1 MPAPNMTKTGTTPR
15 GMTGKDT
22 AAPVMTATAWIA
34 RDTTRQGTTVRV
46 SIVSIFDDDGYDRQG
61 FDADGYDRSGRDKRG
76 STVTALMW
84 TASIASAGTQKV
96 TVVTASSLMV
106 TTVKVMTEG
115 YGRDRYNASR
125 LDRAGHCRQYY
136 SDHIEQLRDRLDEA
150 YQQLQR

>member
-46 SIVSIFDDDGYDRQG
+46 SIISVLTLT
-61 FDADGYDRSGRDKRG
+61 AMTGRASMPTAMTAPVETNGG

-84 TASIASAGTQKV
+84 TASIASAETRKV

-106 TTVKVMTEG
+106 TTVKVMT
-115 YGRDRYNASR
+115 GRVTGGTDTTPPDLTERAIAASTI
-125 LDRAGHCRQYY
+125 LITLN
-136 SDHIEQLRDRLDEA
+136 S
-150 YQQLQR
+150 